1 VRKINVGAVGLGRA
15 FSLMA
20 PAFADPRVSL
30 VAGTDP
36 RPEARAR
43 FQSDFGGRAFSSLEE
58 LLQQKAV
65 DAVYIATPHQF
76 HAEQACLAAAHGKH
90 VLVEKPMALAL
101 EECRAMIDAAR
112 KARVSLIVG
121 HSHSFDLPILQTRK
135 LLDSGKYG
143 AVSMITAVYFT
154 DFLYRPRRPEE
165 LDNARGGG
173 VVLNQGAHHVDIA
186 RLLGG
191 GRVKSVRAQIGAW
204 DPARPAEGAYSCLL
218 EFEGGAFAT
227 LVYSGY
233 GHFDA
238 DEFCGWIAESGA
250 QKDPEAYGAARK
262 ALKDEDEFI
271 LKSSR
276 NYGGPGHKPLPAK
289 RLHQHFGPPIVSC
302 EKADLRPLPSGIA
315 IFGDTEKHF
324 EPIEPPGVPRAEVI
338 DELYAAV
345 VDGRPPL
352 HSGEWAMA
360 TLEVCLAMRQSA
372 REHKEIPLR
381 NQTGLPT

>member
-1 VRKINVGAVGLGRA
+1 MRKINVAAVGLGRA

-58 LLQQKAV
+58 LLQEKTI
-65 DAVYIATPHQF
+65 DAVYIATPHQV

-90 VLVEKPMALAL
+90 VLVEKPMALTL
-101 EECRAMIDAAR
+101 EQCRAMIDAAR

-135 LLDSGKYG
+135 LLDSGQYG
-143 AVSMITAVYFT
+143 AVRMITAVYFT

-165 LDNARGGG
+165 LDSALGGG

-218 EFEGGAFAT
+218 EFDGGAFAT

-250 QKDPEAYGAARK
+250 QKDPETYGAARRV
-262 ALKDEDEFI
+262 LENEDEFI
-271 LKSSR
+271 LKISR
-276 NYGGPGHKPLPAK
+276 NYGGPGYKPLPAK
-289 RLHQHFGPPIVSC
+289 RLHQHFGPLIVSC
-302 EKADLRPLPSGIA
+302 EKADLRPLSSGIA
-315 IFGDTEKHF
+315 IFGDTEKQF

-360 TLEVCLAMRQSA
+360 TLEVCLAMRESA

-381 NQTGLPT
+381 NQIGLPT